1 MITLVNGKGEQVN
14 NFQFLDWE
22 GAENCLR
29 EQRESGKDGVY
40 LRGDFGTPIL
50 YDGIYYIAVEFG
62 DYTGMV
68 IKAKRVPC
76 PDELMIWIKPDM
88 EQAAIPSLL
97 PTMLPMKMM
106 FTRATTPRISTTGLF
121 LEHSSVTQGDRK
133 RSPFFVSAMPNF
145 WQAC

>member
-62 DYTGMV
+62 DYTGRI

-88 EQAAIPSLL
+88 EQGGYTEFASYY
-97 PTMLPMKMM
+97 
-106 FTRATTPRISTTGLF
+106 
-121 LEHSSVTQGDRK
+121 VTDEDDVYEGYDTENIDNW
-133 RSPFFVSAMPNF
+133 PVFGA
-145 WQAC
+145 

>member
-1 MITLVNGKGEQVN
+1 MIALVNGKGEQVN

-88 EQAAIPSLL
+88 EQGGYTEFASYY
-97 PTMLPMKMM
+97 
-106 FTRATTPRISTTGLF
+106 
-121 LEHSSVTQGDRK
+121 VTDEDDVYEGYDTENIDNW
-133 RSPFFVSAMPNF
+133 PVFGA
-145 WQAC
+145 

>member
-14 NFQFLDWE
+14 NLQFLDWE

-88 EQAAIPSLL
+88 EQGGYTEFASYY
-97 PTMLPMKMM
+97 
-106 FTRATTPRISTTGLF
+106 
-121 LEHSSVTQGDRK
+121 VTDEDDVYEGYDTENIDNW
-133 RSPFFVSAMPNF
+133 PVFGA
-145 WQAC
+145 